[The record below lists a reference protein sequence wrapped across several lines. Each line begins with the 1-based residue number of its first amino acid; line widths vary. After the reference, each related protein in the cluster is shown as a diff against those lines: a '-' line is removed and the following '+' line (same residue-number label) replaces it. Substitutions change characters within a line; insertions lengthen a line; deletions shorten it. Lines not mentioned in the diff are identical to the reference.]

1 MRLEP
6 AASRHPV
13 RNTVL
18 FLLIAALLFS
28 AMAVVF
34 LRVKAPWIYDAL
46 ANRIVVSAQQAVAKL
61 RWRFDRKT
69 VRVSADSG
77 VALLRFPVPEE
88 PALPVEELQVVDE
101 PELPEPIEPAQP
113 SVTDLI
119 LAQDVETLTG
129 GNCLL
134 VYYNQLDP
142 EWAGK
147 PFGWDPIGGYG
158 CGPVALSMT
167 VSSLTGNI
175 VNPEEMAAWAA
186 SEGYSAPRSG
196 AYIGIVEGTA
206 SYYKLNC
213 APVSTLDVET
223 LRDTLSSGG
232 LMVALMGPGHF
243 TRRGHFIVLRGVTR
257 EGSILVADPASRDK
271 SLTEW
276 DAELIVRELSSSR
289 SSGAPLWHL
298 TPADP

>member
-1 MRLEP
+1 MEP
-6 AASRHPV
+6 AAPRHIV
-13 RNTVL
+13 RNTIL
-18 FLLIAALLFS
+18 FLLVAAFLFS
-28 AMAVVF
+28 ALAAVF
-34 LRVKAPWIYDAL
+34 LWVKAPWLYDAI
-46 ANRIVVSAQQAVAKL
+46 AGKMVASAQHTVAKL
-61 RWRFDRKT
+61 RWWFDRRT

-77 VALLRFPVPEE
+77 VALMRFPVPEE

-101 PELPEPIEPAQP
+101 PELAEPIEPAEP

-158 CGPVALSMT
+158 CGPVALSMA

-186 SEGYSAPRSG
+186 SQGYSAPRSG

-223 LRDTLSSGG
+223 LCDTLSSGG

-243 TRRGHFIVLRGVTR
+243 TRRGHFIVLRGVTPER
-257 EGSILVADPASRDK
+257 NILVADPASRDK
-271 SLTEW
+271 CLTEW
-276 DAELIVRELSSSR
+276 DAGLIIRELSSSR

-298 TPADP
+298 TLAED

>member
-1 MRLEP
+1 MEP
-6 AASRHPV
+6 AAPRHFV
-13 RNTVL
+13 RNTIL

-28 AMAVVF
+28 AMTVVF
-34 LRVKAPWIYDAL
+34 LRVKAPWVYDAL
-46 ANRIVVSAQQAVAKL
+46 ARQIVASAQQAVAKL
-61 RWRFDRKT
+61 RWQFDRKT
-69 VRVSADSG
+69 VLVSAGSG

-101 PELPEPIEPAQP
+101 PELPEPIEPAKP

-158 CGPVALSMT
+158 CGPVALSMA

-186 SEGYSAPRSG
+186 SAGYSAPQSG
-196 AYIGIVEGTA
+196 SYIGIVDGTA

-223 LRDTLSSGG
+223 LRNTLSSGG
-232 LMVALMGPGHF
+232 LMIALMGPGHF
-243 TRRGHFIVLRGVTR
+243 TRRGHFIVLRGVTQ
-257 EGSILVADPASRDK
+257 EGNILIADPASREK
-271 SLTEW
+271 CLTEW
-276 DAELIVRELSSSR
+276 DAGLIVSELSSSR
-289 SSGAPLWHL
+289 NSGAPLWHL
-298 TPADP
+298 TPAES

>member
-1 MRLEP
+1 MEP
-6 AASRHPV
+6 AAQRHTL
-13 RNTVL
+13 RNTIII
-18 FLLIAALLFS
+18 LLIAALLFS
-28 AMAVVF
+28 SMAVVF
-34 LRVKAPWIYDAL
+34 LRVRAPWLLDSL
-46 ANRIVVSAQQAVAKL
+46 ASRVTVSARQLIAKF
-61 RWRFDRKT
+61 RWRFDRRT

-101 PELPEPIEPAQP
+101 PELEEPVEPAKP

-142 EWAGK
+142 EWADK

-158 CGPVALSMT
+158 CGPVALSMA
-167 VSSLTGNI
+167 VSSLTGQI
-175 VNPEEMAAWAA
+175 INPEEMSAWAA
-186 SEGYSAPRSG
+186 PYSAPRSG
-196 AYIGIVEGTA
+196 SYIAIVEGTA
-206 SYYKLNC
+206 TYYKLNC
-213 APVSTLDVET
+213 TPVSTLDVQT

-243 TRRGHFIVLRGVTR
+243 TRRGHFIVLRGVT
-257 EGSILVADPASRDK
+257 EDGNILIADPASREK

-276 DAELIVRELSSSR
+276 DPAIIIRELSGSR

-298 TPADP
+298 TCEYDGEST